1 VKKII
6 ISQDFEMM
14 WGVHHLYQEKINKYM
29 KLYLNIPKIV
39 ENTLRLLKERN
50 LFSTWAV
57 VGAML
62 MNNWDEYEENNYS
75 YSYDNKILNFNQNY
89 KKIDKNGNLF
99 FSLNLIK
106 KIANTKGQELGS
118 HSFNHLFFKMP
129 GITKKNFIQ
138 DTDLVLKHFKE
149 KLNIKPLSYVFPK
162 NESIYIDYLK
172 KKGFIKIRETM
183 KEHYYNYAIGSKLDL
198 FTKPLRVYDNFNFF
212 KNGSLNTR
220 HNYFFL
226 RFNLSNFFWNMQFN
240 LIKKRILSD
249 DKRPFHIWW
258 HPRDLVFNVNNN
270 LTRLTYLMDF
280 FKFLIDKKKFL
291 SCNILNS

>member
-1 VKKII
+1 MVFHRK
-6 ISQDFEMM
+6 SQVIRPF
-14 WGVHHLYQEKINKYM
+14 M
-29 KLYLNIPKIV
+29 KLRFFWRESPV
-39 ENTLRLLKERN
+39 M
-50 LFSTWAV
+50 V
-57 VGAML
+57 MG
-62 MNNWDEYEENNYS
+62 
-75 YSYDNKILNFNQNY
+75 QN
-89 KKIDKNGNLF
+89 
-99 FSLNLIK
+99 
-106 KIANTKGQELGS
+106 
-118 HSFNHLFFKMP
+118 
-129 GITKKNFIQ
+129 
-138 DTDLVLKHFKE
+138 
-149 KLNIKPLSYVFPK
+149 
-162 NESIYIDYLK
+162 
-172 KKGFIKIRETM
+172 
-183 KEHYYNYAIGSKLDL
+183 
-198 FTKPLRVYDNFNFF
+198 DNFNFF